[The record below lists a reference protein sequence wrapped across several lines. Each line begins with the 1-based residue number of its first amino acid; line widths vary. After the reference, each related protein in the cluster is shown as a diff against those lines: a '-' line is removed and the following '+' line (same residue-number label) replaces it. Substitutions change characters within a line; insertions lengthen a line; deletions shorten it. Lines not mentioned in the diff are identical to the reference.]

1 MLRMRNWRRSHPRSP
16 TPSGSPTHPAT
27 LPLCCERQ
35 RKRGRPRRTP
45 VARRQSCDSCGHGCH
60 GFLAHALIVNL
71 ALCQPGLLEKEQID
85 CYSSCVCWNALKHWL
100 LLRHEGMLKYDHA
113 CSIVKPACTVV
124 GCGAES
130 SSKPVSIGGSSSET
144 SGELAG
150 MAASIRLARRLC
162 QAVTSCFC
170 VIVRLFHNAV
180 PLVVMADVVHER
192 SGWVVM
198 RCEPGVTA
206 FE

>member
-1 MLRMRNWRRSHPRSP
+1 M
-16 TPSGSPTHPAT
+16 
-27 LPLCCERQ
+27 
-35 RKRGRPRRTP
+35 
-45 VARRQSCDSCGHGCH
+45 
-60 GFLAHALIVNL
+60 
-71 ALCQPGLLEKEQID
+71 
-85 CYSSCVCWNALKHWL
+85 
-100 LLRHEGMLKYDHA
+100 KYDHA

-162 QAVTSCFC
+162 QAATSRFCF
-170 VIVRLFHNAV
+170 VDRFFHNV
-180 PLVVMADVVHER
+180 FPLVVMVDVVHER
-192 SGWVVM
+192 SEWVVM